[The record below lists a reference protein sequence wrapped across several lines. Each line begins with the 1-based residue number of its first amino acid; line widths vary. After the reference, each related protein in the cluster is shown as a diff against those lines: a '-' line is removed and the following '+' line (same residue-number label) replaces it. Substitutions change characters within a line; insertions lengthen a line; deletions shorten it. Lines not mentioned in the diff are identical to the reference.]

1 MPPGGGTS
9 CNNFPN
15 LVPSS
20 ITTDT
25 GCTVNASCVITL
37 AAPGLG
43 SLPAGDYWGTCF
55 PGPSANG
62 SPATCNCCNANNPP
76 TAGPL
81 PIDQGPLYITFTG
94 ICDGEWCEG
103 SGISGGTGPD
113 SVYAELPECR
123 PVGPTLAPSLGPAP

>member
-15 LVPSS
+15 LVPAS

-25 GCTVNASCVITL
+25 GCIVNASCVFTL
-37 AAPGLG
+37 TSQLG
-43 SLPAGDYWGTCF
+43 NLLAGDYVGTCF

-62 SPATCNCCNANNPP
+62 SPATCNCCNPNNPP

-103 SGISGGTGPD
+103 SGLSGGTGPQ
-113 SVYAELPECR
+113 SVYTELPECR
-123 PVGPTLAPSLGPAP
+123 PVGPTLSPTGPVP